1 MCGIAG
7 FVFYDAAQGTREEV
21 LRRMTASLSHRGPD
35 GDGHWL
41 DPSGIVA
48 LGHRR
53 LAIVDLSEGGR
64 QPMVSHSGRFVVTYN
79 GEIYNFLELRR
90 ELEAAGCRFT
100 SHSDTEVMLAAFERW
115 GIRPSLSRFN
125 GMFALAV
132 WDVRERLLTLA
143 RDRLGKKPLYYG
155 RFGRTLLFGS
165 ELKALLAVPGFTPT
179 VDRHALTQFM
189 RHNYV
194 PAPASIYREVRKLPA
209 GSMAELSCAGDLLR
223 EPAVFTYWDSGQ
235 VLLDRRGS
243 RAGIDEADALAEFES
258 LMLDAVRI
266 RMIADVPLGAFLSGG
281 LDSSLVVALMQR
293 LSDSPVRT
301 FTIGFHEDGYD
312 EAQHAKAVAG
322 HLGTDH
328 VEVYLS
334 GRDALDVIPRLPVI
348 YDEPFADSSQI
359 PTWLVSAVARRQV
372 TVALS
377 GDGGDESFLGYN
389 RYVWA
394 RDLWR
399 RVYALPLGLRRLA
412 ARAALGVTAET
423 WHAIGRPLT
432 WVIPALRGQGAI
444 GDRVHKLAGLLTIED
459 PRALYLRLISHWQD
473 PAAVVLGGYES
484 ETVVARSLRG
494 RSIDEFVEEMARLDV
509 ATYLP
514 DDILTKVD
522 RASMSVSLETRAPL
536 LDYRVIEFAA
546 SLPYD
551 LRMRG
556 RTGKWLLRRLLYKH
570 VPRAMV
576 DRPKTG
582 FGIPLDKWLRG
593 PLRTWAEDL
602 LSESRLRSDGYFAPE
617 PIRAMWA
624 EHASGARQWQ
634 YPLWDVLMFQAWLH
648 SR

>member
-1 MCGIAG
+1 
-7 FVFYDAAQGTREEV
+7 
-21 LRRMTASLSHRGPD
+21 MTASLAHRGPD

-64 QPMVSHSGRFVVTYN
+64 QPMVSHGGRFVVTYN

-115 GIRPSLSRFN
+115 GVRASLSRFN

-132 WDVRERLLTLA
+132 WDAQERLLTLA

-165 ELKALLAVPGFTPT
+165 ELKALLAVPGFNPT
-179 VDRHALTQFM
+179 VDRRALTQYM

-209 GSMAELSCAGDLLR
+209 GSTAELDCAGDQLR
-223 EPAVFTYWDSGQ
+223 EPVVTSYWDSGR
-235 VLLDRRGS
+235 VLLDSRGS
-243 RAGIDEADALAEFES
+243 RAGISEADALAEFER

-293 LSDSPVRT
+293 LSDSPVQT

-312 EAQHAKAVAG
+312 EARHAKAVAG

-377 GDGGDESFLGYN
+377 GDGGDEGFLGYN

-399 RVYALPLGLRRLA
+399 RVYALPPGLRRLA
-412 ARAALGVTAET
+412 ARSALGLTAGT
-423 WHAIGRPLT
+423 WDAIGRPLQ
-432 WVIPALRGQGAI
+432 WIVPALRGQGAI
-444 GDRVHKLAGLLTIED
+444 GDRVHKLAGLLAIED

-473 PAAVVLGGYES
+473 PAAVVLGGHES
-484 ETVVARSLRG
+484 ETVVARSLPG
-494 RSIDEFVEEMARLDV
+494 RDIDEFVEEMARLDV

-514 DDILTKVD
+514 DDILVKVD

-593 PLRTWAEDL
+593 PLRSWAEDL
-602 LSESRLRSDGYFAPE
+602 LSESRLRGDGYFAPE
-617 PIRAMWA
+617 PIRAMWT